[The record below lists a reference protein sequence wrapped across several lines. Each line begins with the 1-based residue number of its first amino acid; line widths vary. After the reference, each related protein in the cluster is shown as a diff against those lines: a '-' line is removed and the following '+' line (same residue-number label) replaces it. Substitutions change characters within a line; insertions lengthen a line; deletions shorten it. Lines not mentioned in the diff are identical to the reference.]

1 MHYSR
6 NGHSEMKY
14 NWKDLLVDAAIVAC
28 CSWSS
33 DTHYWLVFSGLQ
45 EVASI
50 SQVSLSHLKVSIKE
64 GSEILVAPF
73 ESSTQLTELNFH
85 PLFNFDPQK
94 VL

>member
-1 MHYSR
+1 MLTSCFFVGLVMGITLIQMY
-6 NGHSEMKY
+6 Y
-14 NWKDLLVDAAIVAC
+14 ICLL
-28 CSWSS
+28 
-33 DTHYWLVFSGLQ
+33 G
-45 EVASI
+45 
-50 SQVSLSHLKVSIKE
+50 QVTYFSIKE